1 MKATLEVLY
10 EDGTTVEAQF
20 STVDL
25 VKFESAHNR
34 SATTIFDERRVGDL
48 TWLAWHAL
56 RRTGAIDKKTGWAT
70 FDDAC
75 IEAVDT
81 QPESEAADL
90 PDPTK
95 PDTSGETSSS

>member
-25 VKFESAHNR
+25 VKFEAAHNR

-56 RRTGAIDKKTGWAT
+56 RRKAKTEAEY
-70 FDDAC
+70 DDWL
-75 IEAVDT
+75 ELVDT
-81 QPESEAADL
+81 ITFGKSEEML
-90 PDPTK
+90 PLEMPASTGK
-95 PDTSGETSSS
+95 

>member
-34 SATTIFDERRVGDL
+34 SATTIFDDRRIGDL

-56 RRTGAIDKKTGWAT
+56 RRKSKTET
-70 FDDAC
+70 EYDDWL
-75 IEAVDT
+75 ELVDT
-81 QPESEAADL
+81 ITFGKSEEML
-90 PDPTK
+90 PL
-95 PDTSGETSSS
+95 EV